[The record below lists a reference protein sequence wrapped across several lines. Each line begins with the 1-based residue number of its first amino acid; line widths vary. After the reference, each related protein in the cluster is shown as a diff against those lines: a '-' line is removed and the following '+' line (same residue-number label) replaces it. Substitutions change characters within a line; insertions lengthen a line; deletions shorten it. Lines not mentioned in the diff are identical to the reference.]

1 MKSVIFFLVCCWSLS
16 QAVAQGLDVLATEF
30 AGTLTDDLREQ
41 TFFELNDEERMNFNF
56 VPVFRKGPSFH
67 DFNEEQKQA
76 ALKLLRASLSEKGYW
91 KATEIMS
98 LEAILKVLE
107 NDRLKM
113 SDGSPMR
120 DELNYHFTIFGNPEE
135 GKFWGWRFE
144 GHHLSLN
151 FVATKSD
158 IQSAT
163 PSFMGA
169 NPAIVPS
176 GKSKGK
182 EVLKAET
189 ALGFKLVNALSDTQ
203 LTKARFSER
212 PPREI
217 ITSNKR
223 EAAELDPKGI
233 SYADLTED
241 QQSVFMDLLQ
251 TYTGNYEHRFAVN
264 LLNKV
269 KESGLENLH
278 FAWAGSLSPG
288 AGHYYRIQGPSLLI
302 EYANTQNDANH
313 VHTVVRDLTNDFG
326 ADLLKEH
333 YKKSH

>member
-1 MKSVIFFLVCCWSLS
+1 MKRIILILVCCFSLS
-16 QAVAQGLDVLATEF
+16 QVLAQGLDVLAQEF
-30 AGTLTDDLREQ
+30 AGTLTNELREQ
-41 TFFELNDEERMNFNF
+41 TFFELNDEERLNYNF
-56 VPVFRKGPSFH
+56 VPIMRKGPTFH
-67 DFNEEQKQA
+67 DFNKSQKEA

-91 KATEIMS
+91 KAKEIMS
-98 LEAILKVLE
+98 LEAVLLVLE
-107 NDRLKM
+107 NNRLKM

-151 FVATKSD
+151 FVVSKAE
-158 IQSAT
+158 IQSST

-169 NPAIVPS
+169 NPGIVPS
-176 GKSKGK
+176 GESKGK

-189 ALGFKLVNALSDTQ
+189 ALGFKLVNTLSDPQ
-203 LTKARFSER
+203 MAKARFSEK

-217 ITSNKR
+217 ITANNR
-223 EAAELDPKGI
+223 EATELDPKGI
-233 SYADLTED
+233 SYADLSTE
-241 QQSVFMDLLQ
+241 QQGVFMELLQ
-251 TYTGNYEHRFAVN
+251 TYTGNYEAQFAEN

-269 KESGLENLH
+269 KSTGLEHLY
-278 FAWAGSLSPG
+278 FAWAGSLKPG

-313 VHTVVRDLTNDFG
+313 VHTVVRDLSNDFG
-326 ADLLKEH
+326 HDVLKEH